1 MCGIFALLNNMSQHI
16 SKDFIIEQFNKGRSR
31 GPDDSNILDLYI
43 MNCMLGFHR
52 LSINGLSN
60 ISNQPFYIN
69 NIFLIC
75 NGEIYNYKEL
85 YELLNVEP
93 GTQSDCEVIIHLYL
107 QYGMEQTIRMLD
119 GEFSFILIDAR
130 VSLKKMYIGR
140 DPYGVRP
147 LYMLSTKT
155 FPQLYGFAS
164 EVKQLIEIQK
174 VKQMIEIQKMA
185 ANSEITHFPPGTLS
199 LYENE
204 TIEYDSSEIWR
215 HCHSVKYHENLF
227 SFYSFYHVDT
237 EISENIRNY
246 LTSAVVKR
254 CKCTE
259 RPVACLLSGG
269 LDSSL
274 VASIA
279 SSFLGQ
285 IETFSIGFENS
296 QDLKMARMVASHIKS
311 KHHEVIITKEEYL
324 EAIPHVIQI
333 IESYDTT
340 TVRASVGNYLVA
352 KYIACNS
359 EAKVILNGDGSD
371 EVCGGYLYMH
381 KCPNALEFDK
391 ETRRLLSN
399 IHYFDV
405 LRSDKSISSNGLEPR
420 TPFLDLAFVQYYL
433 SIHPTTRFPKN
444 DIEKKLLRT
453 AFKDTGLLPDEIL
466 WRTKEAFSD
475 GVTVDSIV
483 EIIHNHVK
491 DYELPNINILPIP
504 MTPEEKYYRKI
515 FEQHYPK
522 ANIIPHFWKPNFVDP
537 NIDPSARALQQ
548 IG

>member
-1 MCGIFALLNNMSQHI
+1 MCGIFAILNNMTQYI
-16 SKDFIIEQFNKGRSR
+16 AKDFIIKQYNKGRHR

-52 LSINGLSN
+52 LSINGLTN
-60 ISNQPFYIN
+60 ISSQPFYIN

-85 YELLNVEP
+85 YELLEVEP

-130 VSLKKMYIGR
+130 TTIKKMYIGR

-147 LYMLSTKT
+147 LYMLSKKRV
-155 FPQLYGFAS
+155 PPLYIPPLYAFAS
-164 EVKQLIEIQK
+164 EIKQLIELHEEA
-174 VKQMIEIQKMA
+174 EIK
-185 ANSEITHFPPGTLS
+185 HFPPGTLS
-199 LYENE
+199 LYEIE
-204 TIEYDSSEIWR
+204 TIEYNSSETWNFCR
-215 HCHSVKYHENLF
+215 SEKYHENLF
-227 SFYSFYHVDT
+227 SFHSFYQRDD
-237 EISENIRNY
+237 IYANIRQY
-246 LTSAVVKR
+246 LTSAVAKR

-274 VASIA
+274 IASIA
-279 SSFLGQ
+279 SSCLGQ

-296 QDLKMARMVASHIKS
+296 EDLKMARVVASYIKS
-311 KHHEVIITKEEYL
+311 KHNEVIITKEEYL
-324 EAIPHVIQI
+324 EAIPHVIQT

-340 TVRASVGNYLVA
+340 TVRASVGNYLIA
-352 KYIACNS
+352 KYIACTS

-433 SIHPTTRFPKN
+433 SIHPSIRFPKN
-444 DIEKKLLRT
+444 DVEKKLLRS
-453 AFKDTGLLPDEIL
+453 AFKDSGLLPDEIL

-483 EIIHNHVK
+483 EIIQTHIK
-491 DYELPNINILPIP
+491 DYKLPNIYLPPIP
-504 MTPEEKYYRKI
+504 KTQEEKYYRKI
-515 FEQHYPK
+515 FEEHYPNAK
-522 ANIIPHFWKPNFVDP
+522 IIPHFWKPNFVDP
-537 NIDPSARALQQ
+537 DIDPSARALH
-548 IG
+548 

>member
-1 MCGIFALLNNMSQHI
+1 MCGIFALLNNMSQYI
-16 SKDFIIEQFNKGRSR
+16 TKDFIVEQFNKGRHR

-52 LSINGLSN
+52 LSINGLTN
-60 ISNQPFYIN
+60 ISNQQFYIN

-85 YELLNVEP
+85 YQLLDIEP

-107 QYGMEQTIRMLD
+107 QYGMEQTVRMLD
-119 GEFSFILIDAR
+119 GEFSFILIDAQTH
-130 VSLKKMYIGR
+130 VKKMYICR

-155 FPQLYGFAS
+155 LHGFAS
-164 EVKQLIEIQK
+164 EIKQLIDIQK
-174 VKQMIEIQKMA
+174 Y
-185 ANSEITHFPPGTLS
+185 SEIKHFPPGTLF

-204 TIEYDSSEIWR
+204 TIEYNSSEMWSF
-215 HCHSVKYHENLF
+215 CKSKKYHQNLF
-227 SFYSFYHVDT
+227 SFHSLYQEDENYD
-237 EISENIRNY
+237 NIRRY
-246 LTSAVVKR
+246 LTSAVIKR

-279 SSFLGQ
+279 SSYLGQ

-296 QDLKMARMVASHIKS
+296 QDLKMARVVASHIKS
-311 KHHEVIITKEEYL
+311 KHHEIIITKEEYL
-324 EAIPHVIQI
+324 EAIPHVIQT

-433 SIHPTTRFPKN
+433 SIHPTRRFPKN

-491 DYELPNINILPIP
+491 DYELPEMNMFPFP
-504 MTPEEKYYRKI
+504 MTQEEKYYRKI

-522 ANIIPHFWKPNFVDP
+522 AKVIPHFWKPNFVDP
-537 NIDPSARALQQ
+537 NIDPSARAL
-548 IG
+548 

>member
-1 MCGIFALLNNMSQHI
+1 MCGIFAILNNMSQYI
-16 SKDFIIEQFNKGRSR
+16 KKDFIIEQFNKGRHR

-52 LSINGLSN
+52 LSINGLTN
-60 ISNQPFYIN
+60 ISSQPFYID
-69 NIFLIC
+69 NIFLVC

-85 YELLNVEP
+85 YQLLDVEP
-93 GTQSDCEVIIHLYL
+93 STSSDCEVIVHLYL
-107 QYGMEQTIRMLD
+107 KYGMEQTIRMLD

-147 LYMLSTKT
+147 LYILSSKN
-155 FPQLYGFAS
+155 FPQMYGFAS
-164 EVKQLIEIQK
+164 EVKQLSEIQK
-174 VKQMIEIQKMA
+174 IVS
-185 ANSEITHFPPGTLS
+185 NSEIKHFPPGTLS

-215 HCHSVKYHENLF
+215 FCHSVKYHENLF
-227 SFYSFYHVDT
+227 AFHSFYQEDLVY
-237 EISENIRNY
+237 ENIRKY
-246 LTSAVVKR
+246 LTSAVIKR

-274 VASIA
+274 IASIA
-279 SSFLGQ
+279 SSHLGQ

-296 QDLKMARMVASHIKS
+296 QDLKMARLVASHINS
-311 KHHEVIITKEEYL
+311 RHHEVIITKEEYL
-324 EAIPHVIQI
+324 EAIPHVIQT

-340 TVRASVGNYLVA
+340 TVRASVGNYIVA
-352 KYIACNS
+352 KYIAS
-359 EAKVILNGDGSD
+359 TSDAKVILNGDGSD

-381 KCPNALEFDK
+381 KCPDAIEFDK

-483 EIIHNHVK
+483 EIIHTHIK
-491 DYELPNINILPIP
+491 DLDLPTMKVSPLPK
-504 MTPEEKYYRKI
+504 TQEERYYRKI
-515 FEQHYPK
+515 FEEHYPNAK
-522 ANIIPHFWKPNFVDP
+522 IIPHFWKPNFVDP
-537 NIDPSARALQQ
+537 DIDPSARALKN
-548 IG
+548 ITTI

>member
-1 MCGIFALLNNMSQHI
+1 MCGIFALLNNMSHYVA
-16 SKDFIIEQFNKGRSR
+16 KEFIVEQFNKGRHR
-31 GPDDSNILDLYI
+31 GPDDSNILDLFV

-75 NGEIYNYKEL
+75 NGEIYNYKDL
-85 YELLNVEP
+85 FQLLDVEP
-93 GTQSDCEVIIHLYL
+93 ETQSDCEIIIHLYL
-107 QYGMEQTIRMLD
+107 RYGMEQAIRMLD
-119 GEFSFILIDAR
+119 GEFSFILIDAST
-130 VSLKKMYIGR
+130 SLKKMYIGR

-147 LYMLSTKT
+147 LYILSTKS

-164 EVKQLIEIQK
+164 EVKQLIEFQK
-174 VKQMIEIQKMA
+174 TSKQDCEIK
-185 ANSEITHFPPGTLS
+185 HFPPGTLS
-199 LYENE
+199 LYKNE
-204 TIEYDSSEIWR
+204 TIEYNSSEMWTF
-215 HCHSVKYHENLF
+215 CSSEMWKYHSSENYHQNIF
-227 SFYSFYHVDT
+227 SFYTDNHENIY
-237 EISENIRNY
+237 ENIRQY
-246 LTSAVVKR
+246 LMSAVIKR

-279 SSFLGQ
+279 SSYLGQ

-296 QDLKMARMVASHIKS
+296 QDLKMARIVASHIKS

-324 EAIPHVIQI
+324 EAIPHVIQT

-352 KYIACNS
+352 KYISCMS

-381 KCPNALEFDK
+381 KCPDALEFDK
-391 ETRRLLSN
+391 ETRRLLTN

-433 SIHPTTRFPKN
+433 TIHPTIRFPKN
-444 DIEKKLLRT
+444 DVEKKLLRT

-483 EIIHNHVK
+483 EIIQTHIK
-491 DYELPNINILPIP
+491 DYELPDIKVFPIP
-504 MTPEEKYYRKI
+504 KTQEEKYYRKI
-515 FEQHYPK
+515 FEEHYPNVK
-522 ANIIPHFWKPNFVDP
+522 IIPHFWKPNYVNPD
-537 NIDPSARALQQ
+537 IDPSARAL
-548 IG
+548 

>member
-1 MCGIFALLNNMSQHI
+1 MCGIFAILNNMSCYI
-16 SKDFIIEQFNKGRSR
+16 KKEFIVEQFNKGRHR

-43 MNCMLGFHR
+43 MNCMMGFHR
-52 LSINGLSN
+52 LSINGLTS
-60 ISNQPFYIN
+60 ISSQPFYIN

-85 YELLNVEP
+85 YKMSDVEP
-93 GTQSDCEVIIHLYL
+93 GTASDCEVIVHLYL
-107 QYGMEQTIRMLD
+107 KYGMEQTVRMLD
-119 GEFSFILIDAR
+119 GEFSFILIDSR
-130 VSLKKMYIGR
+130 FSLKKMYIGR

-147 LYMLSTKT
+147 LYMFSTKS
-155 FPQLYGFAS
+155 FPQLHGFAS
-164 EVKQLIEIQK
+164 EIKQLTEFHPD
-174 VKQMIEIQKMA
+174 
-185 ANSEITHFPPGTLS
+185 SEIIHFPPGTLS

-204 TIEYDSSEIWR
+204 TIEYDLSEIWKF
-215 HCHSVKYHENLF
+215 CNSEKYHENLYAF
-227 SFYSFYHVDT
+227 SHELDVH
-237 EISENIRNY
+237 ENIRRY
-246 LTSAVVKR
+246 LTNAVIKR
-254 CKCTE
+254 CECTE

-279 SSFLGQ
+279 ASHLGE
-285 IETFSIGFENS
+285 IETFSIGLENS
-296 QDLKMARMVASHIKS
+296 QDLKMARLVASHIKS

-324 EAIPHVIQI
+324 EAIPHVIQT

-352 KYIACNS
+352 KYIACTS
-359 EAKVILNGDGSD
+359 DAKVILNGDGSD

-381 KCPNALEFDK
+381 KCPDALEFDR
-391 ETRRLLSN
+391 ETRRLLKN

-420 TPFLDLAFVQYYL
+420 TPFLDLSFVQYYL
-433 SIHPTTRFPKN
+433 SIDPKTRFPKN
-444 DIEKKLLRT
+444 DIEKKLLRS

-483 EIIHNHVK
+483 EIIHTHIK
-491 DYELPNINILPIP
+491 DLELPNMKVFPQP
-504 MTPEEKYYRKI
+504 KTQEEKYYRQI
-515 FEQHYPK
+515 FDKHYPNAK
-522 ANIIPHFWKPNFVDP
+522 IIPHFWKPNFVDP
-537 NIDPSARALQQ
+537 NIDPSARALK
-548 IG
+548 

>member
-1 MCGIFALLNNMSQHI
+1 MCGIFAILNNMSQYI
-16 SKDFIIEQFNKGRSR
+16 TKEFIIEQFNKGKHR
-31 GPDDSNILDLYI
+31 GPNDSNILDLYI

-52 LSINGLSN
+52 LSINGLTN
-60 ISNQPFYIN
+60 ISSQPFYIN

-85 YELLNVEP
+85 YELLEVEP

-130 VSLKKMYIGR
+130 TSVKKMYIGR

-147 LYMLSTKT
+147 LYMLSSNSV
-155 FPQLYGFAS
+155 PRIYAFAS
-164 EVKQLIEIQK
+164 EIKQLVNLQKAEIK
-174 VKQMIEIQKMA
+174 
-185 ANSEITHFPPGTLS
+185 HFPPGTLS

-204 TIEYDSSEIWR
+204 TIEYNSSEIWR
-215 HCHSVKYHENLF
+215 FSKSERYHENLF
-227 SFYSFYHVDT
+227 SFHSFYQEDK

-279 SSFLGQ
+279 SSYLGQ

-296 QDLKMARMVASHIKS
+296 EDLKMARIVASHIKS

-324 EAIPHVIQI
+324 EAIPHVIQT

-340 TVRASVGNYLVA
+340 TVRASIGNYLIA

-391 ETRRLLSN
+391 ETRKLLSN

-433 SIHPTTRFPKN
+433 SIHPNIRFPKN
-444 DIEKKLLRT
+444 DIEKKLLRS

-483 EIIHNHVK
+483 KIIRTHVNN
-491 DYELPNINILPIP
+491 YNIPDMDLFPKP
-504 MTPEEKYYRKI
+504 RTQEEKSYRKI
-515 FEQHYPK
+515 FEQHYPN
-522 ANIIPHFWKPNFVDP
+522 ANIIPDFWKPNFVDP

-548 IG
+548 QG

>member
-1 MCGIFALLNNMSQHI
+1 MCGIFALLNNMSHYI
-16 SKDFIIEQFNKGRSR
+16 AKEFIVEQFNKGRHR

-85 YELLNVEP
+85 YQLLDVEP
-93 GTQSDCEVIIHLYL
+93 VTQSDCEIIIHLYL
-107 QYGMEQTIRMLD
+107 RYGMEQTIRMLD
-119 GEFSFILIDAR
+119 GEFSFILIDASM
-130 VSLKKMYIGR
+130 SLKKMYIGR

-147 LYMLSTKT
+147 LYILSTKT

-164 EVKQLIEIQK
+164 EVKQLVEFQKITKQDCEI
-174 VKQMIEIQKMA
+174 
-185 ANSEITHFPPGTLS
+185 NHFPPGTLS
-199 LYENE
+199 LYTNE
-204 TIEYDSSEIWR
+204 TIEYNSSEMWKF
-215 HCHSVKYHENLF
+215 HGSENYHQNLF
-227 SFYSFYHVDT
+227 SFYDSY
-237 EISENIRNY
+237 ENIYENIRQY
-246 LTSAVVKR
+246 LTSAVIKR

-279 SSFLGQ
+279 SSYLGQ

-296 QDLKMARMVASHIKS
+296 QDLKMARIVASHIKS

-324 EAIPHVIQI
+324 EAIPHVIQT

-352 KYIACNS
+352 KYISCMS

-381 KCPNALEFDK
+381 KCPDALEFDK

-433 SIHPTTRFPKN
+433 SIHPTIRFPKN
-444 DIEKKLLRT
+444 DVEKKLLRT
-453 AFKDTGLLPDEIL
+453 AFKDSGLLPDEIL

-483 EIIHNHVK
+483 EIIQNHIK
-491 DYELPNINILPIP
+491 DYELPDIKAFPIP
-504 MTPEEKYYRKI
+504 KTQEEKYYRKI
-515 FEQHYPK
+515 FEEHYPNVK
-522 ANIIPHFWKPNFVDP
+522 IIPHFWKPNYVNPD
-537 NIDPSARALQQ
+537 IDPSARALQQ
-548 IG
+548 ES

>member
-1 MCGIFALLNNMSQHI
+1 MCGIFAILNNMTHGI
-16 SKDFIIEQFNKGRSR
+16 AKDFIIQQHNKGRHR

-52 LSINGLSN
+52 LSINGLTN
-60 ISNQPFYIN
+60 ISSQPFYIN

-75 NGEIYNYKEL
+75 NGEIYNYKDL
-85 YELLNVEP
+85 YNLLEVEP
-93 GTQSDCEVIIHLYL
+93 ETQSDCEVIIHLYL

-130 VSLKKMYIGR
+130 STVKKMYIGR

-147 LYMLSTKT
+147 LYMLSTKDT
-155 FPQLYGFAS
+155 PLYAFAS
-164 EVKQLIEIQK
+164 EIKQLIDLQK
-174 VKQMIEIQKMA
+174 GADIK
-185 ANSEITHFPPGTLS
+185 HFPPGTLF
-199 LYENE
+199 LYEIE
-204 TIEYDSSEIWR
+204 TIEYNSSETWIF
-215 HCHSVKYHENLF
+215 CKSEKYHENLF
-227 SFYSFYHVDT
+227 SFYYRDVH
-237 EISENIRNY
+237 INIREY
-246 LTSAVVKR
+246 LTSAVIKR
-254 CKCTE
+254 CKCSE
-259 RPVACLLSGG
+259 RPIACLLSGG

-274 VASIA
+274 IAAIA
-279 SSFLGQ
+279 SSYLGQ

-296 QDLKMARMVASHIKS
+296 EDLKMARVVASHIKS
-311 KHHEVIITKEEYL
+311 NHHEVIITKEEYL
-324 EAIPHVIQI
+324 EAIPHVIQT

-340 TVRASVGNYLVA
+340 TVRASVGNYLIA
-352 KYIACNS
+352 KYISCNS
-359 EAKVILNGDGSD
+359 DAKVILNGDGSD

-381 KCPNALEFDK
+381 KCPDAIEFDK

-433 SIHPTTRFPKN
+433 TIHPAARFPKN

-453 AFKDTGLLPDEIL
+453 SFKDTGLLPDEIL

-483 EIIHNHVK
+483 EIIQTHIK
-491 DYELPNINILPIP
+491 DFELPNITLSPIP
-504 MTPEEKYYRKI
+504 KTQEEKYYRKI
-515 FEQHYPK
+515 FEEHYPN

-537 NIDPSARALQQ
+537 DIDPSARALH
-548 IG
+548 

>member
-1 MCGIFALLNNMSQHI
+1 MCGIFALLNNMSQYI
-16 SKDFIIEQFNKGRSR
+16 AKEFIVEQFNKGRHR

-85 YELLNVEP
+85 YQLLDVEP
-93 GTQSDCEVIIHLYL
+93 GTQSDCEIIIHLYL
-107 QYGMEQTIRMLD
+107 RYGMEQTVRMLD

-130 VSLKKMYIGR
+130 MSLKKMYIGR

-164 EVKQLIEIQK
+164 EVKQLIEIRK
-174 VKQMIEIQKMA
+174 IQKEA
-185 ANSEITHFPPGTLS
+185 EITHFSPGTLS

-204 TIEYDSSEIWR
+204 TIEYNSSEIWR
-215 HCHSVKYHENLF
+215 FQHSEKYHQNLF
-227 SFYSFYHVDT
+227 SFYSFYSYYKDEVY
-237 EISENIRNY
+237 INIRDY
-246 LTSAVVKR
+246 LTSAVIKR

-279 SSFLGQ
+279 SSYLGQ

-296 QDLKMARMVASHIKS
+296 QDLKMARIVASHIKS

-324 EAIPHVIQI
+324 EAIPHVIQT

-352 KYIACNS
+352 KYISCTS
-359 EAKVILNGDGSD
+359 DAKVILNGDGSD

-381 KCPNALEFDK
+381 KCPDALEFDK
-391 ETRRLLSN
+391 ETRRLLTN

-433 SIHPTTRFPKN
+433 SIHPTIRFPKN
-444 DIEKKLLRT
+444 DVEKKLLRT
-453 AFKDTGLLPDEIL
+453 AFEDTGLLPSEIL

-483 EIIHNHVK
+483 EIIQTHIK
-491 DYELPNINILPIP
+491 DYELPDVKVFPIP
-504 MTPEEKYYRKI
+504 KTQEEKYYRKI
-515 FEQHYPK
+515 FEEHYPNAK
-522 ANIIPHFWKPNFVDP
+522 IIPHFWKPNYVNPD
-537 NIDPSARALQQ
+537 IDPSARALQQ
-548 IG
+548 ER